1 MKPFSLK
8 FENRIEG
15 VYFWFAC
22 LLVILSFLISSSLDI
37 VTHDVY
43 YVISHQLILILL
55 ALLFFVFYG
64 ITWAL
69 RKLQKP
75 VNKTISKLHCI
86 GSISWFVC
94 SVVIFW
100 FSTRNES
107 NEYYKDYSVYD
118 EVESQSILNDVNT
131 WFTILIISFFILQL
145 IFVLGVLAAMIKKMY
160 KTQ

>member
-8 FENRIEG
+8 FENTIEG

-43 YVISHQLILILL
+43 YVISHQLVFILL

-94 SVVIFW
+94 SVVIVW

-107 NEYYKDYSVYD
+107 KEYYKNYSVYD

>member
-8 FENRIEG
+8 FENTIEG

-43 YVISHQLILILL
+43 YVISHQLVFILL

-86 GSISWFVC
+86 GSISWLVC
-94 SVVIFW
+94 SVVIVW

-107 NEYYKDYSVYD
+107 KEYNQDYSVYD

-131 WFTILIISFFILQL
+131 WLTILIISFFILQL

>member
-1 MKPFSLK
+1 MNPFSLK
-8 FENRIEG
+8 FENTIEG

-37 VTHDVY
+37 VTYDVY
-43 YVISHQLILILL
+43 YVISHQLVLILL

-107 NEYYKDYSVYD
+107 KEYNKDYSVYA

-131 WFTILIISFFILQL
+131 WLTILIVSFFILQL
-145 IFVLGVLAAMIKKMY
+145 IFVVGVLVTFIKRK
-160 KTQ
+160 